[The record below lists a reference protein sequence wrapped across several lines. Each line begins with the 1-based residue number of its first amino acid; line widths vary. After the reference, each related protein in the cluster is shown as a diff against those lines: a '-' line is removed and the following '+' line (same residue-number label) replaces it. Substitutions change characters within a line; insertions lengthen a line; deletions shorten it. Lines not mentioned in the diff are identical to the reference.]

1 MKYSNFFIK
10 LIATTIF
17 GLAATIFAC
26 WANSPTIGAVLT
38 GITFCCFYAVLN
50 LAPCDKYRKGY
61 KQNKGSIEI

>member
-17 GLAATIFAC
+17 GFAAMVFAA
-26 WANSPTIGAVLT
+26 WAESPMICCALFILT
-38 GITFCCFYAVLN
+38 LFCFVAAGN